1 MITMKV
7 LNVTNWL
14 MSNERNRV
22 AAVFSYRY
30 GCGKKINEATVT
42 HHEIRE
48 FFFKEFGEYLGEK
61 KFRQLASEVN
71 SSINIFSVQDHIYA
85 SEMPS
90 HVTMSY

>member
-7 LNVTNWL
+7 LDVTTWL
-14 MSNERNRV
+14 MTKERNRV

-30 GCGKKINEATVT
+30 GSGKKINEAKVT
-42 HHEIRE
+42 HQEIRT
-48 FFFKEFGEYLGEK
+48 FLFKEFGEYLGEK
-61 KFRQLASEVN
+61 KFRQLVSEII
-71 SSINIFSVQDHIYA
+71 SSIDIVSIQDPIYE